1 MINEIPLDDLHDER
15 SMQEQEIRREAPKNE
30 DN

>member
-15 SMQEQEIRREAPKNE
+15 SLQEQEIRRKAPENE
-30 DN
+30 NN